1 MLSISM
7 DMLLLSKNKKLKK
20 PQRPPQV
27 PTPHQLQRQLN
38 RLKLRQRA
46 KTSLSQDQEAT
57 LGVVKKEILA
67 SVKEPSGL
75 FQMMQPT
82 QSTQQIWPLVDILQ
96 QTSMAKCL
104 AAPQLQAIQLQVPQS
119 SAFAS
124 LKDLRAPQKQR
135 SAPLKEESA
144 NAKEMY
150 TSVSQRTVS
159 SRTFSESTVEATL
172 MLSRRY

>member
-1 MLSISM
+1 MRTLMLSISM

-27 PTPHQLQRQLN
+27 PTQHQLQRQLN

-82 QSTQQIWPLVDILQ
+82 QLTQQIWRLVDILK

-104 AAPQLQAIQLQVPQS
+104 AAPQL
-119 SAFAS
+119 
-124 LKDLRAPQKQR
+124 
-135 SAPLKEESA
+135 
-144 NAKEMY
+144 
-150 TSVSQRTVS
+150 
-159 SRTFSESTVEATL
+159 
-172 MLSRRY
+172 